1 MCIRDRGQ
9 TLDGMRTWD
18 AVRGAGALRL
28 VDGLSQVPL
37 WMQGEKTM
45 AGITLYA
52 SLFVNDVRRIDLHH
66 LPTSHRNG
74 PIYLN
79 VLRFLDIPQAIAMAA
94 ERSAVRIY
102 QAEAGGWKYP
112 RQVAESLKWDK
123 KQLAIR
129 VLGAPAKADR

>member
-1 MCIRDRGQ
+1 M
-9 TLDGMRTWD
+9 
-18 AVRGAGALRL
+18 

-52 SLFVNDVRRIDLHH
+52 SLFVNDVRRVDLHH
-66 LPTSHRNG
+66 LPKSHRNG

-102 QAEAGGWKYP
+102 QAKAGGWKYP
-112 RQVAESLKWDK
+112 RQVAESLEWDK